1 MAKSLLII
9 DDEANIRNFVKMAY
23 AERGFIVYVAG
34 NAVEARKILRDHLVD
49 LVVTDKKLPDIDGHD
64 LISELREK
72 DSEIPILMI
81 TAHGDISVAV
91 EAMKRGAYDFLTKP
105 FSLDELEK
113 KLEPVFHRIDLQNE
127 RDALIAEKRSK
138 GFSQF
143 VGESKAMQQVF
154 DLIKNV
160 ASTTSTVIVTGETGT
175 GKELAARA
183 IHDFSPRR
191 EKPFIAIN
199 CTTLSETMLES
210 ELFGYEKGAFTDAKE
225 QKKGL
230 FETADEGTLFFDE
243 IGDMPLALQAKLLR
257 VLQDKKIRRLGGTQD
272 FPVNVRIVT
281 ATHRN
286 LELMVKN
293 GEFREDLF
301 FRLNVFPIA
310 LPPLRER
317 GADILDLAQH
327 FLLDFSAEFGKSL
340 KSFSADAKKLLLAYN
355 WTGNV
360 RELKNV
366 VERIAIL
373 TKGSSVELHDL
384 PDYLKRES
392 EEKGFAFMPFKEKKQ
407 AMIDSFEISY
417 IVSLLK
423 ETRGNVSRAAELVSI
438 DRTAL
443 QRLIRKHQI
452 DTNLYR

>member
-1 MAKSLLII
+1 MAKSLLVI
-9 DDEANIRNFVKMAY
+9 DDEQNIRTFIKMAY
-23 AERGFIVYVAG
+23 AKEGALVYVAASG
-34 NAVEARKILRDHLVD
+34 AEARKVLRDHSVD
-49 LVVTDKKLPDIDGHD
+49 VIISDKKLPDVDGLD
-64 LISELREK
+64 LISEVRAENA
-72 DSEIPILMI
+72 SVPILMI

-91 EAMKRGAYDFLTKP
+91 EAMKRGAFDFLPKP
-105 FSLDELEK
+105 FSLEELAEK
-113 KLEPVFHRIDLQNE
+113 LAPVFKRIDLQNE
-127 RDALIAEKRSK
+127 RDALIAEKRAK
-138 GFSQF
+138 GFAEF
-143 VGESKAMQQVF
+143 VGSSKAMAHVF
-154 DLIKNV
+154 DLIKHV
-160 ASTTSTVIVTGETGT
+160 ADTTSTVIITGETGT
-175 GKELAARA
+175 GKELVARA
-183 IHDFSPRR
+183 VHDNSTRR

-230 FETADEGTLFFDE
+230 FETADGGTLFFDE

-257 VLQDKKIRRLGGTQD
+257 VLQDKQIRRLGGTQD

-286 LELMVKN
+286 LELMVRE
-293 GEFREDLF
+293 GGFREDLF

-317 GADILDLAQH
+317 GADIVELAEH
-327 FLLDFSAEFGKSL
+327 FLAGFSVEFAKSL
-340 KSFSADAKKLLLAYN
+340 TRFSGEAKQALLASS

-373 TKGSSVELHDL
+373 TRGEQVEAHDL
-384 PDYLKRES
+384 PESLKRES
-392 EEKGFAFMPFKEKKQ
+392 ASDAFAIEPFKEKKQ
-407 AMIDSFEISY
+407 AVIDSFETNY
-417 IVSLLK
+417 IIYVLK
-423 ETRGNVSRAAELVSI
+423 ETQGNVSRAAELVSM
-438 DRTAL
+438 DRTAF
-443 QRLIRKHQI
+443 QRLIRKHEI